1 MDLKALIRSVPGFP
15 KPGIVFRDITTLIQ
29 NGPALE
35 EAAAR
40 LADHFRAAKPEIVVA
55 IESRGFVLGTA
66 VAMKLGIGVALI
78 RKKGK
83 LPYRTLR
90 AEYALEYGT
99 DTVEMHVDAIKPGQ
113 RALLIDDLI
122 ATGGTALAA
131 AQLIEQAGGKIVGCG
146 FLIDLAF
153 LKGAERLKKY
163 DVYSLIRY
171 DEE

>member
-1 MDLKALIRSVPGFP
+1 MDLKTLIRSVPGFP
-15 KPGIVFRDITTLIQ
+15 KPGIVFRDITPLIQ
-29 NGPALE
+29 NGPALD

-40 LADHFRAAKPEIVVA
+40 LAAHFRAAKPEIVVG

-66 VAMKLGIGVALI
+66 VAMKLGIGIALV

-99 DTVEMHVDAIKPGQ
+99 DTVEMHVDAVTPGQ
-113 RALLIDDLI
+113 RALLIADLI

-131 AQLIEQAGGKIVGCG
+131 AQLIEQAGGQVVGCG

-153 LKGAERLKKY
+153 IKGAEKLKKY
-163 DVYSLIRY
+163 DVCSLIRY

>member
-1 MDLKALIRSVPGFP
+1 MDLKELIRSVPGFP
-15 KPGIVFRDITTLIQ
+15 KPGIVFRDITPLIQ

-40 LADHFRAAKPEIVVA
+40 LAGHFRAAKPEIVVG

-66 VAMKLGIGVALI
+66 VAMKLGIGIALV

-90 AEYALEYGT
+90 AEYALEYGA
-99 DTVEMHVDAIKPGQ
+99 DTVEMHVDAVTPGQ

-122 ATGGTALAA
+122 ATGGTAQAA
-131 AQLIEQAGGKIVGCG
+131 AQLIEQAGGRVVGCG

-153 LKGAERLKKY
+153 LKGVEKLKKY
-163 DVYSLIRY
+163 GVCSLIRY

>member
-40 LADHFRAAKPEIVVA
+40 LADHFRAAKPEIVVG

-66 VAMKLGIGVALI
+66 VAMKLGTGVALI